1 MTERSDLVVA
11 GAASPTAA
19 PAVHRLSPADVVHE
33 VAAIKQIMAEV
44 MKEGEHYG
52 KVPGSTK
59 PGLFQPG
66 AQILSLTFRLGPR
79 FRVTKTDLPGGHRE
93 FYVETDLYNQLTGQ
107 LVGMGVGLAT
117 TLETK
122 WRYRSGPVTFTGR
135 SVPREYWELRQSDPQ
150 KAAEL
155 LGGKGHQTRKNP
167 DTGFWEVVEAGE
179 RTEND
184 NPADVYN
191 TALKMASKR
200 SFVHA
205 IMNTT
210 AAGEMFTTTEVDE
223 SVLHA
228 GAERVNAE
236 TLERLRRRRDELGV
250 AADVY
255 SRQLSHYKASV
266 DSALSQVDAEALLDA
281 YESREAS

>member
-1 MTERSDLVVA
+1 M
-11 GAASPTAA
+11 
-19 PAVHRLSPADVVHE
+19 
-33 VAAIKQIMAEV
+33 AAIKQIMAEV

-66 AQILSLTFRLGPR
+66 AQIISLTFRLGPR

-167 DTGFWEVVEAGE
+167 DTGFWEVVGGRRAHRE
-179 RTEND
+179 RQ
-184 NPADVYN
+184 PGRR
-191 TALKMASKR
+191 LQ
-200 SFVHA
+200 H
-205 IMNTT
+205 
-210 AAGEMFTTTEVDE
+210 
-223 SVLHA
+223 
-228 GAERVNAE
+228 GAQDGQQAVVRARDHEHHG
-236 TLERLRRRRDELGV
+236 RRRDVHDDRG
-250 AADVY
+250 
-255 SRQLSHYKASV
+255 R
-266 DSALSQVDAEALLDA
+266 
-281 YESREAS
+281 